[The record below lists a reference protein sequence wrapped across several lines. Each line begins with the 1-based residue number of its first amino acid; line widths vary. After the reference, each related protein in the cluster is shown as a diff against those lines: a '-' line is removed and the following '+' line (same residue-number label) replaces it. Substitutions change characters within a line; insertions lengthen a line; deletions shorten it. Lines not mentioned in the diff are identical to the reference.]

1 MYRGRHTYVS
11 DTQVVQRGG
20 EQVGRAADGDHQVPA
35 EGEGDPHRQGRG
47 PPRRVRQGQE
57 PARAGKQAPH
67 STDLGNVLSFS
78 VSLRTALIIHQ
89 RSKVGYPFVREKT
102 YPNCDPILLM
112 TLI

>member
-57 PARAGKQAPH
+57 PARAGKKHFILQ
-67 STDLGNVLSFS
+67 TWEMFS
-78 VSLRTALIIHQ
+78 ASQSHLEQL
-89 RSKVGYPFVREKT
+89 
-102 YPNCDPILLM
+102 
-112 TLI
+112 